1 MRNIRWLDS
10 AELELA
16 NIVRYIGLTFGI
28 DTASRVFDDIIL
40 RVEALQDFPYMG
52 TLDPSVKY
60 HGLEVYVLHNRHARL
75 FYSITQSV
83 IIVVLVWNNRRDE
96 RLIESAIELSK

>member
-40 RVEALQDFPYMG
+40 RVEANL
-52 TLDPSVKY
+52 L
-60 HGLEVYVLHNRHARL
+60 
-75 FYSITQSV
+75 
-83 IIVVLVWNNRRDE
+83 
-96 RLIESAIELSK
+96 LI